1 MEVAKSY
8 SVTEKL
14 IEDSSADSLETDS
27 EIHSLLRSSASSAVT
42 NLRSVRN
49 KDEGR
54 RNTRS
59 YPHLLQTLVCSC
71 KLTKVSIA
79 LVVFHFII
87 STSYGTVLNALTWG
101 MYSIKSAF
109 ISLIVVYSVIS
120 IITLFSP
127 LSGFLADVWCTRHRV
142 LKIAVSLMFISFLL
156 ATISVTSIF
165 ASGSHIWRN
174 LQHFHTFNVYLVLSS
189 GASFLLYFLSLST
202 YLANFIQFGLDQL
215 LEAPSTTLA
224 IFIHLIMW
232 VDNLGNFLI
241 QVAYAAVLCTYQHHD
256 ISAIIFGTVHVI
268 VLTFSLFIIAMIFCV
283 RRSWFYSQPCG
294 YNPYKT
300 VVKVFKFAWKHK
312 YPIQRSA
319 FTYSDDEEPSRL
331 DFAKER
337 YGGPFTTEQVEDVKT
352 LFRILV
358 VMVALAPLFVLET
371 PRSLFLSI
379 LFGLHTG
386 KTSAISHQKCTSSF
400 IMMGK
405 GSINNFIPV
414 VVLPFYIC
422 WISSNQAPAIL
433 KRLAI
438 ASALFLLGV
447 LSMFCIDLTGH
458 VLQHIQTE
466 NSGGSNNRSM
476 CMFLVDRDFAPPTL
490 DLHWAVLLIPGAL
503 SGIGQSLVM
512 ATMFEFIS
520 AQSPTS
526 MKGLLVG
533 VFLTVRAFCQLISSI
548 ALVPFSQTS
557 IWDTASMREH
567 PPVTNCG
574 FGYFLFV
581 CLLALIGVT
590 VFLVVAKWYRLRDRD
605 DRPYDQ
611 RFAVD
616 VYSRYIQQALENN
629 VN

>member
-1 MEVAKSY
+1 M
-8 SVTEKL
+8 EKL
-14 IEDSSADSLETDS
+14 QENSSADSETDS
-27 EIHSLLRSSASSAVT
+27 EIHSLLHSSASSVVT
-42 NLRSVRN
+42 NLRSVKN
-49 KDEGR
+49 KEMR

-59 YPHLLQTLVCSC
+59 YSHLLQTLVCSC
-71 KLTKVSIA
+71 KLTEVSIA

-87 STSYGTVLNALTWG
+87 STSYGTVINALTWG

-156 ATISVTSIF
+156 ATINVTLIF
-165 ASGSHIWRN
+165 AFGSHIWRH
-174 LQHFHTFNVYLVLSS
+174 LQQFHTIKVYVVVSY
-189 GASFLLYFLSLST
+189 GAYALLYFLGLST

-232 VDNLGNFLI
+232 VDNFGNFLI
-241 QVAYAAVLCTYQHHD
+241 QVTFAKILCTYQHHHTSD
-256 ISAIIFGTVHVI
+256 TIFGTVHVI

-283 RRSWFYSQPCG
+283 RRGWFYSQQCG
-294 YNPYKT
+294 YNPYRT
-300 VVKVFKFAWKHK
+300 VVKVLKFAWKHK

-400 IMMGK
+400 IMIGK

-422 WISSNQAPAIL
+422 WISSNRAPVIL
-433 KRLAI
+433 RRLAI

-466 NSGGSNNRSM
+466 NSGGGNNRSM

-503 SGIGQSLVM
+503 SGIGQSLGM

-520 AQSPTS
+520 VQSPTS

-557 IWDTASMREH
+557 IWDMTSMREH
-567 PPVTNCG
+567 PPITNCG

-581 CLLALIGVT
+581 CFVALIGVT
-590 VFLVVAKWYRLRDRD
+590 MLLVVAKWYQLRDRD

-616 VYSRYIQQALENN
+616 VYSRYVQQALENN

>member
-1 MEVAKSY
+1 M
-8 SVTEKL
+8 EKL
-14 IEDSSADSLETDS
+14 RENSSADSETDS

-49 KDEGR
+49 KVEGR
-54 RNTRS
+54 RHTRS
-59 YPHLLQTLVCSC
+59 YSHFLQTLVCSC
-71 KLTKVSIA
+71 KLAKVSIA

-87 STSYGTVLNALTWG
+87 STSYGTVLNGLMWG
-101 MYSIKSAF
+101 IYTSDQAF
-109 ISLIVVYSVIS
+109 SLLIVVYSVIS

-156 ATISVTSIF
+156 ATINITLIF
-165 ASGSHIWRN
+165 VLGSYIWRH
-174 LQHFHTFNVYLVLSS
+174 LRQFYTFSVYSAVSC
-189 GASFLLYFLSLST
+189 GVCILLYFLGLST
-202 YLANFIQFGLDQL
+202 YQANFIQFGLDQL

-241 QVAYAAVLCTYQHHD
+241 QVAFATVLCTYQHHD
-256 ISAIIFGTVHVI
+256 ISAVIFGTVHGI
-268 VLTFSLFIIAMIFCV
+268 VLTLSLFIIAMIFCV
-283 RRSWFYSQPCG
+283 SRSWFYSQPFG

-300 VVKVFKFAWKHK
+300 VVKVLKFAWKHK

-400 IMMGK
+400 IMIGK
-405 GSINNFIPV
+405 GSINNFTPV

-422 WISSNQAPAIL
+422 WISSNRASTIL
-433 KRLAI
+433 RRLAI
-438 ASALFLLGV
+438 ALVLFLLGV
-447 LSMFCIDLTGH
+447 FSMFCIDLTGH

-466 NSGGSNNRSM
+466 NSGSSNNRSM
-476 CMFLVDRDFAPPTL
+476 CMFLADYDFTPPTL
-490 DLHWAVLLIPGAL
+490 GLHWAVLLIPGAL

-512 ATMFEFIS
+512 ATIFEFIS
-520 AQSPTS
+520 AQSPIS
-526 MKGLLVG
+526 MNGLLVG
-533 VFLTVRAFCQLISSI
+533 VFLTIRAFCQLISSI
-548 ALVPFSQTS
+548 ALVPFSQKS

-581 CLLALIGVT
+581 CLVALIGVI

-629 VN
+629 FN